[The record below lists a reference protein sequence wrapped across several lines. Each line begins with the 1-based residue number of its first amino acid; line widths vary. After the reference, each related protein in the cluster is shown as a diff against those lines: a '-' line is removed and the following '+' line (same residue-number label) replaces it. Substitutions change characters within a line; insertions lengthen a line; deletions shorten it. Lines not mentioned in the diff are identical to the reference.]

1 MNLLAWA
8 LLSGAVVFEVCAT
21 LSLRM
26 AVRSTRRWRWY
37 AVVGIGYV
45 AAFTLLS
52 GALAQGMP
60 LGVAYGVWTAAGVA
74 LTALLGKV
82 LFKEPFT
89 WVMGLGVA
97 LIIGGVLLVELGAA
111 A

>member
-26 AVRSTRRWRWY
+26 AVRSSRGWY
-37 AVVGIGYV
+37 AAVVIGYV
-45 AAFTLLS
+45 AAFSLLS

-97 LIIGGVLLVELGAA
+97 LIIGGVLLVELGATA
-111 A
+111 